1 MAGGECDLPSSAVPV
16 AEATLSRE
24 FLNCVECHY
33 LQAMDPAGES
43 MRLDGHSDTVGLT
56 GLEHGQ
62 VYGHARVNA
71 SNCPAPA

>member
-1 MAGGECDLPSSAVPV
+1 
-16 AEATLSRE
+16 
-24 FLNCVECHY
+24 
-33 LQAMDPAGES
+33 